1 MITGEQL
8 CTTRLA
14 NDAETSGPA
23 LTAVQKLERTEGLVI
38 HFGVGEFKME
48 QKGNARIWLQTRSS
62 CPAQLQVGAK
72 PLLCGL
78 AGNNWYRKRK
88 HTLKAFLSHRS
99 HHWELQSRS
108 LPLMLPTAL
117 LATAVMGKKEGGI

>member
-23 LTAVQKLERTEGLVI
+23 LTAAQKLERTEGLVT
-38 HFGVGEFKME
+38 HFGVGEFKMG
-48 QKGNARIWLQTRSS
+48 QKGKARIWLQTRSS
-62 CPAQLQVGAK
+62 CPAQPQVGAK

-78 AGNNWYRKRK
+78 AGNNG
-88 HTLKAFLSHRS
+88 T
-99 HHWELQSRS
+99 E
-108 LPLMLPTAL
+108 
-117 LATAVMGKKEGGI
+117 KESIL